1 MDTMVFIGST
11 ALRRHGISIDRP
23 RLDQDLICTAETF
36 IKWVKQCCADGGQR
50 IIKVEPMRNGDKMY
64 AKVVNSEEKVFVYEA
79 ELAWPDS
86 LSEQLIDL
94 LRTDATTQ
102 VDDYDGIE
110 VLTPSLDVL
119 YMLKMSHRYLK
130 NSPHFMKTMNDI
142 HMLRARGCEIPKA
155 YMKWYKARIKATY
168 YYAHPKLNV
177 QKKDFFADDN
187 IDYKYDHD
195 SIHEAVKHLECPAY
209 DKFKPAEAEVLTSK
223 AMFFDMPLTWQL
235 LATLEESYVLSLERA
250 IIPFDLKTPEQ
261 RLNAFK
267 TALMKVCTSITSG
280 WFREFSW
287 EHYHTV
293 MAMYDQEYVERFY
306 RAVDAGKV
314 KLFEKPVYAE

>member
-1 MDTMVFIGST
+1 MNTMVFVGST
-11 ALRRHGISIDRP
+11 ALRRRGIVVDRP

-36 IKWVKQCCADGGQR
+36 IKWVKVCCENGDQK
-50 IIKVEPMRNGDKMY
+50 IIEVQPMKDGDKMY
-64 AKVVNSEEKVFVYEA
+64 AKVLTCEKKVFVYEA
-79 ELAWPDS
+79 ELAWDNSIPA
-86 LSEQLIDL
+86 ELIEL
-94 LRTDATTQ
+94 LLADPKTQ

-119 YMLKMSHRYLK
+119 YMLKMTHRYLK
-130 NSPHFMKTMNDI
+130 NSPHFLKTMADI
-142 HMLRARGCEIPKA
+142 HMLRKLGCEIPKA
-155 YMKWYKARIKATY
+155 YKKWYKARIKATY
-168 YYAHPKLNV
+168 NYSHPKLNV
-177 QKKDFFADDN
+177 SKKSFFSDDN

-195 SIHEAVKHLECPAY
+195 SIHEAIKHLDTPAY
-209 DKFKPAEAEVLTSK
+209 DKFKPDSAEVFTSK
-223 AMFFDMPLTWQL
+223 EMFFKMPLTWQL

-250 IIPFDLKTPEQ
+250 IIPFDLKTPDQ

-287 EHYHTV
+287 ENYHTV

-306 RAVDAGKV
+306 RAVEAGSV
-314 KLFEKPVYAE
+314 KPFTKAAY